1 MTAPSSQVLKF
12 LRQACFSTRHPPIT
26 FAAHQSR
33 PCILNTSS
41 LKIKPTL
48 GRSLITTSFLQNSS
62 GTNSPKTTDRGPP
75 SDEDTQTDFNKMDIF
90 SSTAQPATTIDACL
104 PTGFHLNNGAKI
116 DNGDGVLL
124 IGGQAFAWRPWL
136 ATTSR
141 SRNEMVNSRGAW
153 QVTAQE
159 AWGILDA
166 VFPKPDLLVLGVGR
180 YVLPVGKETKERLN
194 GMGIRVD
201 VQDTRNAAAEFNLLA
216 TERGV
221 NSVVAALLPI
231 GWDGAKR

>member
-1 MTAPSSQVLKF
+1 MLVPSSQALRV
-12 LRQACFSTRHPPIT
+12 LRQACSSTRHSPIP
-26 FAAHQSR
+26 FATHRSR
-33 PCILNTSS
+33 PCINSAS
-41 LKIKPTL
+41 FLKDKPSL
-48 GRSLITTSFLQNSS
+48 GRCLVTTSLLQKSS
-62 GTNSPKTTDRGPP
+62 GTNSPKTADRGPP

-104 PTGFHLNNGAKI
+104 PTGFHLNNGVKV

-136 ATTSR
+136 ATMSR
-141 SRNEMVNSRGAW
+141 SRTEMVNGRGAW

-159 AWGILDA
+159 AWGILNA

-180 YVLPVGKETKERLN
+180 SVLPVGRETKEVLN